1 MIADTRRNENPTQ
14 VTANQDLKQSLK
26 AVQAQAEALISNMD
40 ILIRQ
45 ISFDEEE
52 FKTWNKLR
60 EALTDFQQL
69 EVNPGVPVMVMIPP
83 ERLTKLNMAYGPR
96 VGDAINQMIDELT
109 ATDETKQKE
118 PQQQKSRFRKALD
131 QIQPKVQPVAQ

>member
-45 ISFDEEE
+45 ISFDEGE
-52 FKTWNKLR
+52 FKKWDNLR
-60 EALTDFQQL
+60 EALADFQTL

-96 VGDAINQMIDELT
+96 VGAAINKMIDELT

-118 PQQQKSRFRKALD
+118 PQQKSRFKQALD
-131 QIQPKVQPVAQ
+131 QIQPKVQPLEQ

>member
-45 ISFDEEE
+45 ISFDEGE
-52 FKTWNKLR
+52 FKKWDNLR
-60 EALTDFQQL
+60 EALADFQTL

-96 VGDAINQMIDELT
+96 VGDAINKMIDELT

-118 PQQQKSRFRKALD
+118 PQQKSRFKQALD
-131 QIQPKVQPVAQ
+131 QIQPKVQPLEQ